1 LLVFPVEEDDE
12 MEIFIVFLAAIA
24 ITGGLLDVYDKL

>member
-1 LLVFPVEEDDE
+1 MAFPVEEDDE

-24 ITGGLLDVYDKL
+24 ITGGLLNVYSKL

>member
-1 LLVFPVEEDDE
+1 MAFPVEEDDE

-24 ITGGLLDVYDKL
+24 ITAGLLNVYDKL